1 MLVFMDRLWSEY
13 YKPVEFMTE
22 EDMFFHVDL
31 TYTVLLPQGAYLYSA
46 SPSDLMAISSSG
58 GRWNVT
64 FFSGDRQMDAFH
76 DVFETQ
82 VTFSYVSAIEAL
94 ENLNVDFQ
102 QQQVVI
108 RETQDY
114 IDVARDE
121 ILLFALMGLI
131 APLIS
136 FLIAYWVFKR
146 RYQKLIERTEQQQE
160 ENIFVEKTQID
171 ALAAATDS
179 DNKTNYTKSI
189 IGQYWRLS
197 HILSEIINRDIKLFD
212 NKQIIIELKKV
223 KPDFDDSLLVELLTR
238 GNEYL
243 RDEELFEITYEELY
257 EYSQLIDQILKDLN
271 F

>member
-1 MLVFMDRLWSEY
+1 MIWY
-13 YKPVEFMTE
+13 
-22 EDMFFHVDL
+22 
-31 TYTVLLPQGAYLYSA
+31 
-46 SPSDLMAISSSG
+46 
-58 GRWNVT
+58 
-64 FFSGDRQMDAFH
+64 
-76 DVFETQ
+76 
-82 VTFSYVSAIEAL
+82 
-94 ENLNVDFQ
+94 Q